1 MEYQFDYA
9 TFCKTF
15 NVKDDKAIDSLR
27 LTHTQDINFKLFPY
41 KASGKTQ
48 APIITELE
56 EVVSDFFRKSLKLES
71 EPVQYE
77 SLCDNIIT
85 EMDIEDEDI
94 EIFKEMIHSLFF
106 EGDNFVAKNLGLYPY
121 QTKVNN
127 KSVDRLAGF
136 LIDVLGLNGNDCN
149 IIEQAMKNY
158 PYNVV
163 EKLVVDAIQTSKIG
177 STNNNKSYFPVV
189 IGVQEK
195 FKNDFYFM
203 LNTGMTS
210 LDDLSNLLAVYY
222 FYYMSQACVTL
233 DNFGSGKRNS
243 PVQLYYALDWEK
255 VSKNRK
261 CCVEGWERIQSS
273 ANHMFSHAVTL
284 EILNQHKF
292 SGVMLDYIS
301 LQEYIEKHPDRD
313 EVNTIFECFD
323 REIICNEEKIENQ
336 EQFLRSIEFDDIK
349 EIFDKCCFLS
359 QDEHLQ
365 FLKAAKKS
373 KAEGLNFLLDI
384 PTEWEKE
391 QKRVKD
397 NIDILSNGKKKSTS
411 YIPRLKN
418 RKAEEEQKLTE
429 FDKIV
434 QENQENTQVP
444 YHKLFI
450 NKDVIWDREQFPM
463 DEIAYNNSMNEIDLL
478 MYFSEHKQECA
489 NYYWNLPYQNLVK
502 EYNGD
507 KFISF
512 AEYPLEY
519 TYRFINLLKEEEN
532 IETEYQKEKRYRGI
546 LDCIQKNQFA
556 NLNWDFLRQEELLEI
571 EVINFIKI
579 QLEEIRSLKQ
589 MQGIVQEAILTLK
602 ESRKIL
608 VSKADIIMEKELI
621 SSKNCPLCGAAYA
634 DRDQLD
640 TKIKEETNVLNR
652 ISDNT
657 TTQIQTIQKSIYEDY
672 LEKVEEKIQMKLENS
687 ISDET
692 YTKLQ
697 KIKRNK
703 AKVFEVEQLLQ
714 KIEIE
719 IDDKGRTEEFLL
731 EGYNMLIARIKEK
744 LKPVSEELS
753 MRLKEKKFEDYYER
767 FYDKNPEL
775 FFYVNKEELCEKRIY
790 INGIR
795 HNFYI
800 TERDKRSKEI
810 EKLEIRIKKLEKVH
824 EELKRYSDALEEGII
839 EYKKKIISDIEP
851 LLHVYT
857 AKILQ
862 QKFNGKSIYISTNE
876 AVDNIQ
882 FVNSMKD
889 KQDILYSMSSGQ
901 LSAVA
906 ISFLLCMNQVYGK
919 NNPCSILLIDDPVQT
934 IDDVNMVGLVDLLR
948 YEFEDRQIFISTHE
962 QTFEW
967 FLRYRY
973 SKANKAVKIFNMKEI
988 MLNEEA

>member
-1 MEYQFDYA
+1 MVDNNISCELNKKRTTVTKDTIEGLKETIRNLYLADDIPWVIGYSGGKDSTA
-9 TFCKTF
+9 TLQL
-15 NVKDDKAIDSLR
+15 VWLAIEELSAKQLKNAKKIHVINTDTMVESPVISKWVRDSLEIMDIRAEQSGLPFVTHR
-27 LTHTQDINFKLFPY
+27 LTPETDNTFWVNLLGRGYPFPRKKLRWC
-41 KASGKTQ
+41 T
-48 APIITELE
+48 
-56 EVVSDFFRKSLKLES
+56 
-71 EPVQYE
+71 
-77 SLCDNIIT
+77 
-85 EMDIEDEDI
+85 
-94 EIFKEMIHSLFF
+94 
-106 EGDNFVAKNLGLYPY
+106 
-121 QTKVNN
+121 
-127 KSVDRLAGF
+127 DRLKIQPVNKFVKEQIAEHGE
-136 LIDVLGLNGNDCN
+136 
-149 IIEQAMKNY
+149 II
-158 PYNVV
+158 
-163 EKLVVDAIQTSKIG
+163 L
-177 STNNNKSYFPVV
+177 V
-189 IGVQEK
+189 IGTRKAESARRAKTMAYYEK
-195 FKNDFYFM
+195 KRVRELLSPSSTMANELVFSPLEDWTDDDVWIFLMQYRNPWGYS
-203 LNTGMTS
+203 NT
-210 LDDLSNLLAVYY
+210 DLL
-222 FYYMSQACVTL
+222 TL
-233 DNFGSGKRNS
+233 YRGATADNECPLMVEFCLTGSIKR
-243 PVQLYYALDWEK
+243 
-255 VSKNRK
+255 
-261 CCVEGWERIQSS
+261 
-273 ANHMFSHAVTL
+273 
-284 EILNQHKF
+284 
-292 SGVMLDYIS
+292 
-301 LQEYIEKHPDRD
+301 IEKYNEELAIKKTEAFENKILISD
-313 EVNTIFECFD
+313 ETKKAFVKISFDNDGQHVEIKYTYYPERTKKRGSSKENNPNTIFECFD

-919 NNPCSILLIDDPVQT
+919 NNPCSILL
-934 IDDVNMVGLVDLLR
+934 
-948 YEFEDRQIFISTHE
+948 
-962 QTFEW
+962 
-967 FLRYRY
+967 
-973 SKANKAVKIFNMKEI
+973 
-988 MLNEEA
+988 